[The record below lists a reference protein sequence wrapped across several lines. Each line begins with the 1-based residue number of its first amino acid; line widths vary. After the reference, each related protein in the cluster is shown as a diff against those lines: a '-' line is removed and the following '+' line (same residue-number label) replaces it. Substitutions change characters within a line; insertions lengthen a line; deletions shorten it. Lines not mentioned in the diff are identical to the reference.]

1 MPRRSYEET
10 IEIGAPPDVVWEVLR
25 DVESWPRWTAS
36 MTSVELVTDGPLRE
50 GSVAKVKQPK
60 LPLATFV
67 VDGYDE
73 GRSFSWTASASGV
86 TSTGDHRVEAA
97 PEGSRATVVLH
108 QSGALAGFVGLAYAK
123 LIRRYVRMEAEGL
136 KREAE
141 SRA

>member
-1 MPRRSYEET
+1 MPRSSYEET
-10 IEIGAPPDVVWEVLR
+10 VEIAVPPEIVWEVLR
-25 DVESWPRWTAS
+25 DVEAWPRWTAS

-73 GRSFSWTASASGV
+73 GRSFTWTASSSGV
-86 TSTGDHRVEAA
+86 RSTGDHRVEAA
-97 PEGSRATVVLH
+97 PGGSRATLVLH
-108 QSGALAGFVGLAYAK
+108 QDGPLAGLVGLAYAK

-141 SRA
+141 SRT